1 LLQQQT
7 QQQPQHHE
15 LQEQQQQQVSAGS
28 LIFLQHIHAGTN
40 NAALQQQL
48 LLEPILYTAAERFLQ
63 ELQRQLTTAGQT
75 AHHDGGV
82 TPAAAHRIR
91 LLVQAAMDQLVL
103 QVGDVLTHGPS
114 SAQQSVSYG
123 GGQQAASS
131 TDGDMVLCQNPTIQQ
146 LALCAGGVGSSHSDE
161 DVSVPTAISKLDC
174 VPQQQPCCRHDAG
187 ESQLKCSRCII
198 SLLAVTAGNEIN
210 VLPAAGAM
218 HRHSSASAADAEAE
232 AGTQAMDFAGCL
244 KQHSQADK
252 LWSDLH
258 VDALL
263 LIDEAVRRAL
273 RAKAGPVMAW
283 LGLMSE
289 SAKVSVL
296 ASGGRWAHPLA

>member
-1 LLQQQT
+1 MQQQT
-7 QQQPQHHE
+7 QQQPQQHE
-15 LQEQQQQQVSAGS
+15 QQQQQQVSAGS
-28 LIFLQHIHAGTN
+28 LVFLQHIHAGTN

-48 LLEPILYTAAERFLQ
+48 LLEPILYTAAQRFLQ
-63 ELQRQLTTAGQT
+63 ELQGQLTTAGQT
-75 AHHDGGV
+75 AHDDGAV

-91 LLVQAAMDQLVL
+91 LLVQAAMDQLML
-103 QVGDVLTHGPS
+103 KVGDMLTLGLS
-114 SAQQSVSYG
+114 SAQPSMSYG

-131 TDGDMVLCQNPTIQQ
+131 NDGDMVLCQNPTIQQ
-146 LALCAGGVGSSHSDE
+146 LALCAGGVGSSYSDE

-187 ESQLKCSRCII
+187 ESQLKCSN
-198 SLLAVTAGNEIN
+198 AGNEIN

-232 AGTQAMDFAGCL
+232 AGTQAMAFAGCL

-258 VDALL
+258 ADALL

-289 SAKVSVL
+289 SANVSVL